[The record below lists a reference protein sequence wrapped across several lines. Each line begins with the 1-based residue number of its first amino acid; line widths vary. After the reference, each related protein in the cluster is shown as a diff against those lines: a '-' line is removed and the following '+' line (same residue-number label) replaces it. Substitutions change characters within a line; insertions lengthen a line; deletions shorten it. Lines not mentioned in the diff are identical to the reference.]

1 MSTDTWKSIER
12 LVAELIGGRRTW
24 GTDIDVMVSG
34 WGLEVKHLT
43 APTIADIE
51 RFLIHNAKKTGPL
64 GLRNGLVVKR
74 RAGRGGATP
83 LLLIVPLID
92 QTLDRNI

>member
-12 LVAELIGGRRTW
+12 LVAELVGGRRSW
-24 GTDIDVMVSG
+24 ESDIDVRVG
-34 WGLEVKHLT
+34 DWGLEVKHLT

-51 RFLIHNAKKTGPL
+51 RFLIHNAKKTEPL

-74 RAGRGGATP
+74 RAGRGRETP
-83 LLLIVPLID
+83 LLLIVPLD
-92 QTLDRNI
+92 G

>member
-12 LVAELIGGRRTW
+12 LVAELVGGRRSWETE
-24 GTDIDVMVSG
+24 IDVMVGG

-51 RFLIHNAKKTGPL
+51 RFLIHNAKKTEAT

-74 RAGRGGATP
+74 RAGRGRATP
-83 LLLIVPLID
+83 LLLIVPLD
-92 QTLDRNI
+92 G